1 MKRELI
7 YNKESVNY
15 LNSIL
20 KTKIYKG
27 LIVVTGQNII
37 TGGPWTIL
45 NDSIDHLAAYKKDF
59 LIIVILFKRLEKKT

>member
-1 MKRELI
+1 MKRELT
-7 YNKESVNY
+7 YNKKSIDY

-20 KTKIYKG
+20 RTNIYKG

-45 NDSIDHLAAYKKDF
+45 NDSIDHLAAYKKDY
-59 LIIVILFKRLEKKT
+59 LII